1 MGMMPFRDRS
11 LLIKLVTFFLT
22 VTMVPLITINY
33 IWFKTTSKILDEN
46 ALQSSSQTFKQIN
59 QDISQSLD
67 EINRLALSILYN
79 EDIFQLLSTEP
90 ENVLVKIRLQDALSE
105 KLMRINVASPKIA
118 MTSIIG
124 NGINA
129 SSSTIVP
136 LYGLMKEQEWY
147 RNFVDSG
154 RNSAFTNIH
163 DAEYA
168 SHILFPQKGEKPVFS
183 YLRNIVDISNRR
195 RLGVLVIDI
204 KASVIDNLFSVYQD
218 GHNGSFIVFDNTGN
232 LVYSHNLERLLE
244 HEGVEEHI
252 FSLFKEQSGK
262 ISTVLSG
269 KRFMLYYSTLPYTDW
284 KIANIISWDTLM
296 YQSLKVQR
304 ITIIIEV
311 CVVLLIV
318 ITGVFLSLYISRPLM
333 RLAKSMKQ
341 VEKGD
346 LDVSLPTD
354 SRDEVG
360 QLSAAFNK
368 MLVRIK
374 KLISE
379 VYEEQNKKRDMELK
393 ALQAQIN
400 PHFLYNTL
408 NTIRWMA
415 IIHKAENIS
424 DMIVV
429 LIKLLEFSGKKSKL
443 YVSIREEIEHVKN
456 YVYLQKIRYGDKFTV
471 EYDLDESLLDFK
483 TIKFILQPIV
493 ENAIFHGIEPKNGTG
508 VIRITLSKVTE
519 RLRFQVMDDGVGM
532 DIKVDSERKF
542 SGLGIENVN
551 ERLKMNF
558 GPESALK
565 IESEPG
571 VGTRV
576 EFHLP
581 LMSGESDVMKYA

>member
-11 LLIKLVTFFLT
+11 LLVKLVTFFLA
-22 VTMVPLITINY
+22 VTMVPLLTINY

-46 ALQSSSQTFKQIN
+46 ALQSSSKTFKQIN
-59 QDISQSLD
+59 QDISNSLE

-79 EDIFQLLSTEP
+79 EDIFQILSTEP
-90 ENVLVKIRLQDALSE
+90 ENILVKIRLQDALSE
-105 KLMRINVASPKIA
+105 KLMRANVTSPKIA
-118 MTSIIG
+118 LTSIIG

-129 SSSTIVP
+129 SSSTIFP
-136 LYGLMKEQEWY
+136 LYELMQEQEWY
-147 RNFVDSG
+147 RNFVESN

-163 DAEYA
+163 DVEYA
-168 SHILFPQKGEKPVFS
+168 THVYFTQKGEKPVFS
-183 YLRNIVDISNRR
+183 YLRNIIDISSGKK
-195 RLGVLVIDI
+195 LGVLVIDI
-204 KASVIDNLFSVYQD
+204 KASVIDNLLSVYQD
-218 GHNGSFIVFDNTGN
+218 GQNGSFIVFDNTGN
-232 LVYSHNLERLLE
+232 LVYSHNLESLLE
-244 HEGVEEHI
+244 HDGAEERI
-252 FSLFKEQSGK
+252 FRLFKEPSGK
-262 ISTVLSG
+262 ISTVLNG

-304 ITIIIEV
+304 ITIIIEA
-311 CVVLLIV
+311 CVVLLVV

-333 RLAKSMKQ
+333 RLVKSMKQ
-341 VEKGD
+341 VEKGE
-346 LDVSLPTD
+346 LDITLQIN

-360 QLSAAFNK
+360 QLGAAFNK
-368 MLVRIK
+368 MLAQIK

-415 IIHKAENIS
+415 VIHKAENIS

-429 LIKLLEFSGKKSKL
+429 LIKLLEFSGKKSKQ
-443 YVSIREEIEHVKN
+443 YVSIREEIEHVNN

-471 EYDLDESLLDFK
+471 EYDLDESLLEFK

-508 VIRITLSKVTE
+508 VIKITLSKVSE
-519 RLRFQVMDDGVGM
+519 RLRFQVIDDGVGM

-551 ERLKMNF
+551 ERLKINF
-558 GPESALK
+558 GPDSALK
-565 IESEPG
+565 IESNPG
-571 VGTRV
+571 VGTKV
-576 EFHLP
+576 EFFLP
-581 LMSGESDVMKYA
+581 SISDESEVMKYA